1 MLEIARTVL
10 AQTTTQN
17 LHFREG
23 QAEALPFDDASF
35 DLVISDGVLNLV
47 TDKDA
52 AFKQIVRVLWPGE
65 DLMAQ
70 TLLSLKA
77 SRPILWRARMR
88 GLLELRVPCRVS
100 LTWPSSRR
108 LVFSPPKSG

>member
-1 MLEIARTVL
+1 LRSLELYWHR
-10 AQTTTQN
+10 QR
-17 LHFREG
+17 REIFTL
-23 QAEALPFDDASF
+23 EKDRLKLCTFDDASF

-47 TDKDA
+47 PDKDA

-77 SRPILWRARMR
+77 SRPILWRAWMR